1 MLDLLTGLN
10 DKQAQA
16 VTAGDGAVLV
26 LAGPG
31 SGKTRVLTHRIAHL
45 IYQQHISPENIMAVT
60 FTNKAAGE
68 MKERLNKL
76 LGGRVGGLQI
86 GTFHAIC
93 ARLLRRE
100 GNHTRYGH
108 DFTIYDGDDQLT
120 ALRQAVRE
128 TNVDSKKFPPE
139 RLRYAISTA
148 KNNLITPAEFAPL
161 DYFGEMVGRVYP
173 RYQSVLQDNNAM
185 DFDDL
190 LMQMVLLLRNNTEV
204 RQKYE
209 RRVAYLL
216 IDEFQDTNTAQY
228 ALVGLLGSPQNNIF
242 VVGDED
248 QAIYGFRGADYRN
261 VAQFRKDYPDA
272 TQIILDQNY
281 RSTQR
286 VLDVARSLIEKNK
299 HRTPKYLF
307 TDRKGGRKVIIQEA
321 YNETFEAQYVLEQ
334 IETLRKKANLA
345 WSDFAVMYRTNAQS
359 RAFEE
364 ACIREGIPYRLVGG
378 VGFYKRR
385 EVKDLIAYLR
395 VIQSATDRISLERII
410 NIPKRGIGDK
420 SFQGFMD
427 WVQNECENSIQ
438 KGFDRLLAHEYGS
451 LPQKTAR
458 LFGEFVM
465 LISKWRKIAS
475 QGSLVNL
482 FDDITSSLHF
492 NLYLHEISEDNRQE
506 QERQENVQELR
517 GLLVT
522 AETEGLSLADFL
534 ADLALVADADG
545 ESHERDAVTL
555 LTLHAAKGLEFSAVF
570 LTGVEEG
577 LLPHSRAFDEP
588 DGLAEERRLMY
599 VGITRAKEYLYLTH
613 AFRRTVFGSNQTT
626 VPSQFLFDLSGDD
639 VEGMSPMTEHILT
652 ERKVRQQ
659 SVWEVSPM
667 PPPKPKPTPT
677 PPSENLTQRQ
687 MDIRSKITP
696 FGGGGG
702 TSTQTSKP
710 PEKTQFQSGDRVSHA
725 KFGRGSVLLSKKEGE
740 VEEVTVAFDD
750 RRFAIKTVEAEYL
763 QGV

>member
-1 MLDLLTGLN
+1 MIDLLAGLN
-10 DKQAQA
+10 ERQQQA

-45 IYQQHISPENIMAVT
+45 LYNQHISPENIMSVT

-86 GTFHAIC
+86 GTFHSIC

-100 GNHTRYGH
+100 GDHTTYGH
-108 DFTIYDGDDQLT
+108 DFNIFDTDDQMT
-120 ALRQAVRE
+120 VIRQAVRE
-128 TNVDSKKFPPE
+128 ASIDTKKFSPD
-139 RLRYAISTA
+139 RLRYAISSA
-148 KNNLITPAEFAPL
+148 KNDLITPADYTPL

-173 RYQSVLQDNNAM
+173 RYQAALQANNAM

-190 LMQMVLLLRNNTEV
+190 LMQMVLLLRNNMEV

-209 RRVAYLL
+209 RRVVHLL
-216 IDEFQDTNTAQY
+216 VDEFQDTNTAQY
-228 ALVGLLGSPQNNIF
+228 ALVGLLGNPQNNIF

-272 TQIILDQNY
+272 VQIILDQNY

-286 VLDVARSLIEKNK
+286 VLDVARALIEKNP
-299 HRTPKYLF
+299 HRTPKLLF
-307 TDRKGGRKVIIQEA
+307 TDRKGGRKVIIQETYSEA
-321 YNETFEAQYVLEQ
+321 FEAQYVLEQ
-334 IETLRKKANLA
+334 IESLRQKANLA

-364 ACIREGIPYRLVGG
+364 ACIREGLPYRLVGG

-395 VIQSATDRISLERII
+395 VVNSSTDRISLERII
-410 NIPKRGIGDK
+410 NTPKRAIGDK
-420 SFQGFMD
+420 SFQNFME
-427 WVQNECENSIQ
+427 WVQNECDNSLQ
-438 KGFDRLLAHEYGS
+438 RAYDRLLAHEFGT
-451 LPQKTAR
+451 LPPKTAR
-458 LFGEFVM
+458 LIGDFVA
-465 LISKWRKIAS
+465 LIAKWRKIAT
-475 QGSLVNL
+475 QGKLTEL
-482 FDDITSSLHF
+482 FDNITTDIHF
-492 NLYLHEISEDNRQE
+492 SLYLHEISEDKRQE

-517 GLLVT
+517 GLLVK
-522 AETEGLSLADFL
+522 AEAEELTLSDFL
-534 ADLALVADADG
+534 GDLALVADVEG
-545 ESHERDAVTL
+545 ESRDRDAVTL
-555 LTLHAAKGLEFSAVF
+555 LTLHAAKGLEFPAVF

-599 VGITRAKEYLYLTH
+599 VGITRAKDYLYLTH
-613 AFRRTVFGSNQTT
+613 AFRRTIFGSNQTT
-626 VPSQFLFDLSGDD
+626 IPSQFLFDLPGDD
-639 VEGMSPMTEHILT
+639 IEGISPMTEHMLLD
-652 ERKVRQQ
+652 RKVRQQ
-659 SVWEVSPM
+659 SVWNMSPM
-667 PPPKPKPTPT
+667 AKPSTPPKVTTPDT
-677 PPSENLTQRQ
+677 PRQ
-687 MDIRSKITP
+687 MEIRAKITP
-696 FGGGGG
+696 F
-702 TSTQTSKP
+702 SETQETSKP
-710 PEKTQFQSGDRVSHA
+710 QTRFNSGDRVLHG

-763 QGV
+763 QGG